1 MRSSSSNN
9 RRNPQP
15 TVVDLTQTITGQTP
29 VETTKGE
36 DVGVPV
42 VEVSLVARQAAVV
55 RMAREG
61 PEMDVRTT
69 TTDDDPAVLAGGGR
83 ETLAAAQAVQ
93 EEEVHHPHPPRVTAM
108 TVDDG
113 PVDAPS

>member
-1 MRSSSSNN
+1 M
-9 RRNPQP
+9 
-15 TVVDLTQTITGQTP
+15 VDSAQTIMGQTP

-55 RMAREG
+55 RMAQVG
-61 PEMDVRTT
+61 PEMDVTMTT
-69 TTDDDPAVLAGGGR
+69 MNGDPAVLAGGDR
-83 ETLAAAQAVQ
+83 ETLAVAPTAQ

>member
-1 MRSSSSNN
+1 M
-9 RRNPQP
+9 
-15 TVVDLTQTITGQTP
+15 
-29 VETTKGE
+29 
-36 DVGVPV
+36 
-42 VEVSLVARQAAVV
+42 EVSLVARQAAVV

-61 PEMDVRTT
+61 PEMDVKTT
-69 TTDDDPAVLAGGGR
+69 TTDDDPAALAGGDR

-93 EEEVHHPHPPRVTAM
+93 EAEVHRPRLPRVKAM